1 MIFRIREK
9 THGATNAQ
17 YERTKVSR
25 LAEKGTFIRLK
36 QGLYSDDKK
45 ENPLLVANALVVPSY
60 VSFEYAL
67 SMHGL
72 IPERVYEIT
81 CATIKARGEL
91 EYENKFG
98 RFSYRNVPVKAYSA
112 EIDVVGGALIAK
124 PEKALCDLLH
134 RLPSVRSRKELMDLL
149 FEDLRLD
156 EVGVHALD
164 FDVLSRLCELYPGD
178 TFRCLRK
185 YLEDTK

>member
-164 FDVLSRLCELYPGD
+164 FGVLSRLCELYPGD
-178 TFRCLRK
+178 TFHCLRK